1 MLVVQSYYPYQNKV
15 EYFCY
20 NYESIA
26 RLKIDYQVGMWKIK
40 KLK

>member
-15 EYFCY
+15 AYFY
-20 NYESIA
+20 YSNKNIA
-26 RLKIDYQVGMWKIK
+26 RIKVDYQVGMWKIK